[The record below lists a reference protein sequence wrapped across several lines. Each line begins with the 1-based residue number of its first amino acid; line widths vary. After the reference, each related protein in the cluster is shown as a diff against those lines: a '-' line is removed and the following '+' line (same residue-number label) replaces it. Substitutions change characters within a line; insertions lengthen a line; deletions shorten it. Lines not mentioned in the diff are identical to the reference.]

1 MASYAVNIRTAV
13 ITQAVSAL
21 SAYTVCYPNQRFD
34 VPNNSP
40 WLKFS
45 LVLPRKPYKQGLTVR
60 DKLNF
65 MAQVDI
71 YTPKGSGDLV
81 PYQVRDAIDA
91 GFPID
96 ATPMTSGGQNV
107 YVEYVGMPKSMP
119 IGDEQDN
126 AWDRHVVELGMYA
139 FVDRS

>member
-21 SAYTVCYPNQRFD
+21 TTYPVCYPNQRFD

-45 LVLPRKPYKQGLTVR
+45 LIMPSDIYRQGLRVR
-60 DKLNF
+60 DKLTF
-65 MAQVDI
+65 MAQIDV

-81 PYQVRDAIDA
+81 PYQVKDETDS

-96 ATPMTSGGQNV
+96 ATPMVSNGQNV
-107 YVEYVGMPKSMP
+107 YVTYIGMPKRLP
-119 IGDEQDN
+119 IGDSKDD
-126 AWDRHVVELGMYA
+126 AWDRHVIEIGMYA